1 MKKTKIIYWVST
13 ILFVLFMG
21 STAIPDVRSTPEA
34 VAFLTQL
41 GYPLY
46 FIPFIGV
53 LKLLGCVALVVP
65 GFPKV
70 KEWAYAG
77 FAFDLIGAIYSALA
91 VSGFD
96 VMMLIMIL
104 PIGLMI
110 LSYVYFHKMNNKE
123 QGIRSKE

>member
-1 MKKTKIIYWVST
+1 MKKIKIIYWAST

-21 STAIPDVRSTPEA
+21 STAIPDVLSTTEA
-34 VAFLTQL
+34 VAFMTQL

-46 FIPFIGV
+46 FVPFIGV
-53 LKLLGCVALVVP
+53 LKLLGCIALLVP
-65 GFPKV
+65 GFRRV

-77 FAFDLIGAIYSALA
+77 FAFDLIGAIYSAVA

-96 VMMLIMIL
+96 IRMLFMIL

-110 LSYVYFHKMNNKE
+110 LSYVYFHKMMKA
-123 QGIRSKE
+123 IRVN